1 VGLVAASR
9 SYIRRVVDDELD
21 EYLAA
26 APAVA
31 VAVSLEGARAIGKTS
46 TAGGRAA
53 TRYELD
59 DEAHLAVVSAD
70 VDLAL
75 SRPAPVLIDEWQ
87 HHPPVWDR
95 VRRAVD
101 KHEPPGP
108 FLLTGSVA
116 PKGTGVHT
124 GAGRII
130 ALRMR
135 PLSLAERWP
144 GVATVSL
151 RELLSGGQPAVRG
164 FSSAGLA
171 DYTDEMLK
179 SGFPG
184 LRDLP
189 ARLRNAQL
197 EGYIQRIIDKDFREL
212 GHQPRNPAA
221 LRRWMQAYAAAT
233 ATTSSWEK
241 LRDAATSG
249 QADKPARTTV
259 MPYRDVLERLYVLDP
274 VPGWK
279 PTRNH
284 IARLTQP
291 PKHHLADPALA
302 TTLLGVTAER
312 LLAGGQPAVTVPRD
326 GTFLGALFESL
337 VTQSVRVYAQ
347 NAQASV
353 GHLRAFAGEHE
364 VDLIIERDD
373 GRIVAIE
380 VKLRPTARD
389 EDVMHLTWLRRH
401 MADDLLDAVVIT
413 IGSEAYRRP
422 DGIAVVPA
430 ALLGP

>member
-1 VGLVAASR
+1 M
-9 SYIRRVVDDELD
+9 D

-26 APAVA
+26 SPPAAVA
-31 VAVSLEGARAIGKTS
+31 VALEGARAIGKTS
-46 TAGGRAA
+46 TAQERA
-53 TRYELD
+53 TTSYELD
-59 DEAHLAVVSAD
+59 HEPTLAVLSAD
-70 VDLAL
+70 VDRAL
-75 SRPAPVLIDEWQ
+75 RQAPPVLVDEWQ

-101 KHEPPGP
+101 RHDPPGP

-116 PKGTGVHT
+116 PKEPTVHT
-124 GAGRII
+124 GAGRIVP
-130 ALRMR
+130 LRMR
-135 PLSLAERWP
+135 PLSLSERLP
-144 GVATVSL
+144 GSATVSL
-151 RELLSGGQPAVRG
+151 GGLLAGDRPDISGT
-164 FSSAGLA
+164 SSVGLA
-171 DYTDEMLK
+171 DYTEEVFK

-189 ARLRNAQL
+189 PRLRRAQL
-197 EGYIQRIIDKDFREL
+197 EGYIQRVIDKDFPAL

-233 ATTSSWEK
+233 ATTATWEK

-249 QADKPARTTV
+249 EAEKPARTTTG
-259 MPYRDVLERLYVLDP
+259 PYRDVLERLYLLDP

-284 IARLTQP
+284 IVRLTEP

-302 TTLLGVTAER
+302 VTLLGLNADR
-312 LLAGGQPAVTVPRD
+312 LLSGDEPRLAVPRD
-326 GTFLGALFESL
+326 GTLLGALFESL

-347 NAQASV
+347 AAEATV
-353 GHLRAFAGEHE
+353 GHLRKYNGEHE
-364 VDLIIERDD
+364 LDLIIERGD

-380 VKLRPTARD
+380 VKLHPVPRD
-389 EDVMHLTWLRRH
+389 QDLKHLHWLRGQIG
-401 MADDLLDAVVIT
+401 DDLLDAVVVT
-413 IGSEAYRRP
+413 TGSDAYRRP
-422 DGIAVVPA
+422 DGVAVVPA

>member
-1 VGLVAASR
+1 VSPAP
-9 SYIRRVVDDELD
+9 SYRRRLVDDELD
-21 EYLAA
+21 GYLES
-26 APAVA
+26 APDVAVA
-31 VAVSLEGARAIGKTS
+31 VALEGARAIGKIS
-46 TAGGRAA
+46 TAGKRAI

-59 DEAHLAVVSAD
+59 DETHLAVVSAD
-70 VDLAL
+70 VGLAL
-75 SRPAPVLIDEWQ
+75 SQPAPVLIDEWQ
-87 HHPPVWDR
+87 HYPPVWDR

-101 KHEPPGP
+101 RHDPPGP

-144 GVATVSL
+144 GSATVSL
-151 RELLSGGQPAVRG
+151 RELLVGQRPQVAGV
-164 FSSAGLA
+164 SSFGLA
-171 DYTDEMLK
+171 DYTEEMFK

-189 ARLRNAQL
+189 VTLRRAQL
-197 EGYIQRIIDKDFREL
+197 AGYVQRVIDKDFPAL

-221 LRRWMQAYAAAT
+221 LRRWMLAYAAAT
-233 ATTSSWEK
+233 ATAASWEK
-241 LRDAATSG
+241 VRDAATSG
-249 QADKPARTTV
+249 ESDKPARTTV

-274 VPGWK
+274 LPGWK

-284 IARLTQP
+284 IRRLTEL

-302 TTLLGVTAER
+302 TTLLGLTSQQ
-312 LLAGGQPAVTVPRD
+312 LLAGDEPAITIPRD
-326 GTFLGALFESL
+326 GPFLGALFESL

-347 NAQASV
+347 AADASV
-353 GHLRAFAGEHE
+353 GHLRAYAGERE
-364 VDLIIERDD
+364 IDLIVERGD
-373 GRIVAIE
+373 GRVVAME
-380 VKLRPTARD
+380 VQLHPVATDK
-389 EDVMHLTWLRRH
+389 DVINLKWLREQ
-401 MADDLLDAVVIT
+401 MGADLLDAVVVNT
-413 IGSEAYRRP
+413 GTEAYRRP

-430 ALLGP
+430 ALLTQ